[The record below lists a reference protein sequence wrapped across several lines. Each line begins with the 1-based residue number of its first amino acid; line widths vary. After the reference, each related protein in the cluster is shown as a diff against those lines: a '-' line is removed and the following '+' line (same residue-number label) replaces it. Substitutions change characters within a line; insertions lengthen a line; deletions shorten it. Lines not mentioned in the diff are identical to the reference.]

1 MIEIFSVK
9 TITTWAVL
17 SAIVLS
23 GCSKSGG
30 SDQPVK
36 RDTTFEYLLTTVN
49 FYNEGNLLVT
59 DSFDFDQN
67 GMIRT
72 AFYYDKGQS
81 SPKAIY
87 GVTVDQNSNIIA
99 FNYTSHESYG
109 GQFTKFDVGYNAQN
123 KVSSMVPETGG
134 TLSAQDYQVHFTYGQ
149 NSIIYNA
156 FGIDN
161 LFDTL
166 IYSNGNLMH
175 RQHYGS
181 NATTGSDTSTTM
193 DYFYS
198 SYKNPFY
205 NVSLANM
212 AGLFMKCPADGAGR
226 EYDYLADV
234 LSTNLPDHIKYSYG
248 PSSRP
253 LQWGIHTYT
262 WKTDTSGRTISG
274 DLVFNDSTFSN
285 PGAVIS
291 PYVVHYSFD
300 FSFKQYMVIR

>member
-1 MIEIFSVK
+1 MK
-9 TITTWAVL
+9 TIITCTVF
-17 SAIVLS
+17 SAIVMLV
-23 GCSKSGG
+23 GCSKSGN
-30 SDQPVK
+30 SNQPTK
-36 RDTTFEYLLTTVN
+36 KDTTFEYLLTTVN
-49 FYNEGNLLVT
+49 FYNQGNLLVT

-72 AFYYDKGQS
+72 AFYYNNGQP

-87 GVTVDQNSNIIA
+87 GVTVDQNNNIIA

-109 GQFTKFDVGYNAQN
+109 DQFTKFDVGYNGQG

-134 TLSAQDYQVHFTYGQ
+134 TLSAQDYQVQFTYGQ
-149 NSIIYNA
+149 NTIIYNA

-166 IYSNGNLMH
+166 VYFNGNLMH

-181 NATTGSDTSTTM
+181 NATSGNDTSTTM

-205 NVSLANM
+205 NESLANM
-212 AGLFMKCPADGAGR
+212 AGLFMKCPTDGGGR

-234 LSTNLPDHIKYSYG
+234 LSQNLPNSIHFLYG
-248 PSSRP
+248 PASRP
-253 LQWGIHTYT
+253 YQWGVHTYT
-262 WKTDTSGRTISG
+262 WNTDTSGRVVSG

-285 PGAVIS
+285 PGGIIS
-291 PYVVHYSFD
+291 PYVMHYSFD
-300 FSFKQYMVIR
+300 FTFKQYMVIR